1 MNSTSRREILRTN
14 GISKAFGSVVA
25 LNEVNIEVYENE
37 IVGLVGDNGAGKST
51 LIKII
56 AGNYQPD
63 SGELFLD
70 GEPVKFTSPV
80 DARNAGIETVYQDL
94 GLCENLDSVA
104 NFFIGR
110 ELYRNVLGF
119 PVLKKAEMERQTVAV
134 VDKMGID
141 IPSVREEVQYLS
153 GGQRQ
158 AIALAKFVAWKRKL
172 ILLDEPTA
180 ALGVREARKALDL
193 IQNLGKEKGM
203 ATIMVAHN
211 LEQVFS
217 VVDRIIVL
225 RHGEVAGTRER
236 DLTTKDEIVRL
247 ITGAGLVNENQKQEG
262 GKKGSMEDTSVQ

>member
-1 MNSTSRREILRTN
+1 MNIASRREIFRTQ

-25 LNEVNIEVYENE
+25 LNDVSLVVYENE

-56 AGNYQPD
+56 AGNHQPD
-63 SGELFLD
+63 NGELFID
-70 GEPVKFTSPV
+70 GERVRFTSPV
-80 DARNAGIETVYQDL
+80 DARDAGIETVYQDL

-110 ELYRNVLGF
+110 ELFRKILGF
-119 PVLKKAEMERQTVAV
+119 HVLRKAAMENQTIDVINE
-134 VDKMGID
+134 MGIN
-141 IPSVREEVQYLS
+141 IPSVREKVEFLS

-180 ALGVREARKALDL
+180 ALGVREARNALDL
-193 IQNLGKEKGM
+193 IHNLGKEKGM

-217 VVDRIIVL
+217 VVDRIVVL
-225 RHGEVAGTRER
+225 RHGEVVGTREKEQ
-236 DLTTKDEIVRL
+236 TTKDEIVRL
-247 ITGAGLVNENQKQEG
+247 ITGAGLVNENTDAEG
-262 GKKGSMEDTSVQ
+262 GKQEYMKEIQT